1 MGIEDTARRRIG
13 PATRALAAP
22 ARPPR
27 RRLPTLQEAFE
38 AEERST
44 DSEIANVL
52 GVIESVRPMP
62 PAPEAQAL
70 PPEREESGMQ
80 PRSEVPP
87 SREDLAIFDD
97 HPVALR
103 KRQLMVVTAVC
114 AFGALVLALVAVVRV
129 IRGGVASERPSATQG
144 LQQLAPAAAA
154 ADTPLSSPSDV
165 PSPAAPTGVTAR
177 PPPAAPQSQTAS
189 HPPPSKRLYRPN
201 SN

>member
-13 PATRALAAP
+13 PATRALAAA

-27 RRLPTLQEAFE
+27 RRLPTLQEAFDD
-38 AEERST
+38 EERST
-44 DSEIANVL
+44 DSEIENVL

-62 PAPEAQAL
+62 LAPEPQAL

-87 SREDLAIFDD
+87 SPEDAAIFDD

-103 KRQLMVVTAVC
+103 RRQLVVVTAVC

-129 IRGGVASERPSATQG
+129 AASERPSAT
-144 LQQLAPAAAA
+144 QLAPAAAA
-154 ADTPLSSPSDV
+154 ADAPLSSPTDIPTPA
-165 PSPAAPTGVTAR
+165 PSGVTGPAPT
-177 PPPAAPQSQTAS
+177 APQSQTVS
-189 HPPPSKRLYRPN
+189 HPPPSKRPYRPN